1 VLLHCLA
8 CEDLNGRSQET
19 DRVLTV
25 FESRKLYKRI
35 QAAHA
40 AVIEQPTAASRAIY
54 VIGVIN
60 YNGYS
65 IKLAYIQV

>member
-1 VLLHCLA
+1 VLLHYLA

-19 DRVLTV
+19 NRVLTV
-25 FESRKLYKRI
+25 FESQKLYKRI

-54 VIGVIN
+54 VIDVID
-60 YNGYS
+60 YSRYS